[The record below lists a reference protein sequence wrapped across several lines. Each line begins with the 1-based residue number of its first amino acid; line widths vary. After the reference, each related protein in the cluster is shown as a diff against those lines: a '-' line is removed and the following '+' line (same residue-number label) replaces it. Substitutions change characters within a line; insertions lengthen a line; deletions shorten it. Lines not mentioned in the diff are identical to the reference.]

1 MEEVVKVGLL
11 LDFYGS
17 LLTEHQRNILDMYYN
32 NDFSLAEISELMNI
46 SRQGVHDTI
55 KRSCRILDNY
65 EKKLGLVKK
74 YMAQKEENDRMLGIV
89 KKLELYFQD
98 NKTLPDMQGE
108 LRQLYKYIASVSE
121 IGNGEV

>member
-55 KRSCRILDNY
+55 KRSC
-65 EKKLGLVKK
+65 K
-74 YMAQKEENDRMLGIV
+74 
-89 KKLELYFQD
+89 
-98 NKTLPDMQGE
+98 
-108 LRQLYKYIASVSE
+108 
-121 IGNGEV
+121 